1 MRRWLTRGSIVLLVL
16 LMMAVVVGQAT
27 TTASDGRYRVGE
39 TIQFKIQDTTTSA
52 WWWGCCC
59 CCQCTCSN
67 TQILGW
73 HIANSSGQT
82 IYMVVHDAPVAASI
96 WQGNWAQINSTGVA
110 IPAGEYMLYVDTSV
124 GTLSDSFQIYDPCSC
139 CGCWGWPCNWYW
151 NCNWCNE
158 TSSITT
164 NCYCRTSLVLLKEA
178 VDYCQPLFRWPCNP
192 CCP

>member
-16 LMMAVVVGQAT
+16 LMMAVVVGQAAT
-27 TTASDGRYRVGE
+27 TVSDGRYKVGE
-39 TIQFKIQDTTTSA
+39 TIQFKIQNTTSS

-59 CCQCTCSN
+59 CQCTCDE
-67 TQILGW
+67 TQVLGW

-124 GTLSDSFQIYDPCSC
+124 GTLSDSFQVYDPC
-139 CGCWGWPCNWYW
+139 CGCWGWWW

>member
-27 TTASDGRYRVGE
+27 TTASSGRYRVGE
-39 TIQFKIQDTTTSA
+39 TIQFKVQNTTSG
-52 WWWGCCC
+52 WWWGNC
-59 CCQCTCSN
+59 CCQCTCSE

-82 IYMVVHDAPVAASI
+82 VYMVVHDAPVAASI
-96 WQGNWAQINSTGVA
+96 WQGNWAQIDSVGAA
-110 IPAGEYMLYVDTSV
+110 IPVGEYMLYVDTSV
-124 GTLSDSFQIYDPCSC
+124 GTLSRSFKLYDPCSC
-139 CGCWGWPCNWYW
+139 CGWCCNWYW

-158 TSSITT
+158 TSTITT
-164 NCYCRTSLVLLKEA
+164 NCYCRTSLVLLEEA
-178 VDYCQPLFRWPCNP
+178 QDCCWPFFRWSCNP